1 MIGPG
6 RKKRGSMPDPCTDT
20 RHCLVCGG
28 AGLTELASLRD
39 LPLACNVP
47 CRTEAEAL
55 AVPRGDIALTAC
67 RGCGHVFN
75 RGFEPD
81 RLGYDAR
88 YENALDFSSRF
99 RAHQDRTVERLVARY
114 GLAGGTVVDIGCGLA
129 GFLRRLC
136 EAGVARGIGFDP
148 GRPDI
153 REEAV
158 GTGTL
163 TVHGRAFRAGDVPEA
178 RLLSAR
184 HVLEHLTDP
193 VGFLAM
199 LGEGRGAALYM
210 EVPDGRFTVERLGI
224 WDLVY
229 EHVSYFTP
237 SSLATALALA
247 GLRGTP
253 PGSEFGGQFLWT
265 EASPGVAVPVRPDGV
280 RPDQRLLD
288 AFAAYPRR
296 HRAML
301 EGWRGFVGRRLRQG
315 QRLALWGAGSK
326 GVTFLN
332 LLGLRAGSGLDV
344 AVDVNPRKAGTHI
357 PGTGQRTV
365 PPEALAVA
373 PPDTVLV
380 MNPEYT
386 GEIDGILERLGI
398 RAELVPVSGRE
409 APYP

>member
-1 MIGPG
+1 
-6 RKKRGSMPDPCTDT
+6 MPDPRTDT
-20 RHCLVCGG
+20 PRCLVCGG
-28 AGLTELASLRD
+28 ADLTELARLRD

-47 CRTEAEAL
+47 AASEAEAL
-55 AVPRGDIALTAC
+55 GVPRGDIALTAC
-67 RGCGHVFN
+67 RDCGHVFN
-75 RGFEPD
+75 AAFEAD
-81 RLGYDAR
+81 RLGYDER
-88 YENALDFSSRF
+88 YENALDFSPRF
-99 RAHQDRTVERLVARY
+99 REHQDRTVERLVERY
-114 GLAGGTVVDIGCGLA
+114 ALAGGTVVDIGCGLA

-136 EAGVARGIGFDP
+136 EAGVAHGIGFDP

-153 REEAV
+153 RGEPVAA
-158 GTGTL
+158 GTL

-193 VGFLAM
+193 VGFLVM
-199 LGEGRGAALYM
+199 VGEGRNAALYL

-229 EHVSYFTP
+229 EHVSLFTP
-237 SSLATALALA
+237 PSLSTALALA

-253 PGSEFGGQFLWT
+253 PRSAFGGQFLWT
-265 EASPGVAVPVRPDGV
+265 EATSGPADAVLPDGE
-280 RPDQRLLD
+280 LLD

-301 EGWRGFVGRRLRQG
+301 EGWRGFVERRLRQG
-315 QRLALWGAGSK
+315 LRLALWGAGSK

-332 LLGLRAGSGLDV
+332 MLGLRAGSGLDV

-357 PGTGQRTV
+357 PGTGQRTL
-365 PPEALAVA
+365 PPEALAA
-373 PPDTVLV
+373 SPPDTVLV
-380 MNPEYT
+380 MNPEYLA
-386 GEIDGILERLGI
+386 EIAGTLERLGLG
-398 RAELVPVSGRE
+398 AELVPVSGCE

>member
-1 MIGPG
+1 
-6 RKKRGSMPDPCTDT
+6 MPEPRTDNP
-20 RHCLVCGG
+20 RCLVCGG
-28 AGLTELASLRD
+28 EDLTELAVLRD

-47 CRTEAEAL
+47 AGSEAEAL
-55 AVPRGDIALTAC
+55 GVPRGDIELVAC
-67 RGCGHVFN
+67 RDCGHVFN
-75 RGFEPD
+75 RAFDPD

-88 YENALDFSSRF
+88 YENALDFSPRF
-99 RAHQDRTVERLVARY
+99 REHQDRTVERLVERY

-136 EAGVARGIGFDP
+136 EAGVGRGVGFDP

-153 REEAV
+153 REEPV
-158 GTGTL
+158 GAGIL

-178 RLLSAR
+178 RLVSAR

-199 LGEGRGAALYM
+199 AGEGRRAALYL

-224 WDLVY
+224 WDLIY

-237 SSLATALALA
+237 SSLATAMALA

-253 PGSEFGGQFLWT
+253 PRSEYGGQFLWT
-265 EASPGVAVPVRPDGV
+265 EAVPGPAAPVRPDA
-280 RPDQRLLD
+280 DLLE
-288 AFAAYPRR
+288 AFAGYARR
-296 HRAML
+296 HHAML
-301 EGWRGFVGRRLRQG
+301 EGWRGFTGRRREEG
-315 QRLALWGAGSK
+315 RRLALWGAGSK
-326 GVTFLN
+326 GVSFLN
-332 LLGLRAGSGLDV
+332 MLGLRAGSGVGV

-365 PPEALAVA
+365 RPEELAAA

-380 MNPEYT
+380 MNPEYMA
-386 GEIDGILERLGI
+386 EIAGTLERLGL
-398 RAELVPVSGRE
+398 RCELVPVSGCE

>member
-1 MIGPG
+1 
-6 RKKRGSMPDPCTDT
+6 MPDPCTDT
-20 RHCLVCGG
+20 PRCLVCGG
-28 AGLTELASLRD
+28 VDLTELALLRD

-47 CRTEAEAL
+47 CRSEAEAL
-55 AVPRGDIALTAC
+55 GVPRGDIALTAC
-67 RGCGHVFN
+67 RDCGHVFN
-75 RGFEPD
+75 RAFEPD

-88 YENALDFSSRF
+88 YENALDFSPRF
-99 RAHQDRTVERLVARY
+99 REHQDRTVERLVERY

-136 EAGVARGIGFDP
+136 EAGAARGIGFDP

-153 REEAV
+153 REEPV
-158 GTGTL
+158 GTGSL
-163 TVHGRAFRAGDVPEA
+163 TVHGRAFRTGDVPEA
-178 RLLSAR
+178 RLLGAR

-199 LGEGRGAALYM
+199 LAKGRGAALYL

-229 EHVSYFTP
+229 EHVSLFTP

-253 PGSEFGGQFLWT
+253 PRSEFGGQFLWT
-265 EASPGVAVPVRPDGV
+265 EAISGAAVPVRPDDG
-280 RPDQRLLD
+280 LLA

-296 HRAML
+296 HRDML
-301 EGWRGFVGRRLRQG
+301 EGWRGFVERRLREGRRLV
-315 QRLALWGAGSK
+315 LWGAGSK

-332 LLGLRAGSGLDV
+332 LLGLRAESGLDV
-344 AVDVNPRKAGTHI
+344 AVDVNPRKSGTHI
-357 PGTGQRTV
+357 PGTGQRTL
-365 PPEALAVA
+365 PPEALAMA

-380 MNPEYT
+380 MNPEYMA
-386 GEIDGILERLGI
+386 EIDGTLEGLGI